1 MGLSVLVC
9 KTGIAMV
16 LSSWNC
22 GKDLIREART
32 VPGYCLIQSNLD
44 TEKFYLDEMMF
55 ENLHSMLAS

>member
-1 MGLSVLVC
+1 M
-9 KTGIAMV
+9 

-22 GKDLIREART
+22 GKDLIREAGK

-44 TEKFYLDEMMF
+44 TEKLYLDQMMF

>member
-1 MGLSVLVC
+1 MGLSLLVC
-9 KTGIAMV
+9 KTGIAVM

-22 GKDLIREART
+22 GKDLIREAGK

-44 TEKFYLDEMMF
+44 TEKLYLDQMMF